1 MLTFSAWS
9 MHIVLFEHIV
19 LCKFL
24 SFMILNG
31 RCISTVHAK
40 AGMQLQH
47 RSTQYQLKHAHT
59 WAWM

>member
-31 RCISTVHAK
+31 RCISTVHVK
-40 AGMQLQH
+40 AGMQL
-47 RSTQYQLKHAHT
+47 
-59 WAWM
+59 